1 MARAFLTRSPADE
14 HDAVVEAVAGRENEL
29 ASYDS
34 NVLGYQQQLATLNAA
49 LPAAWPAELTKFKG
63 KASEQLAAIG
73 GTDAELLLAS
83 QLNHR
88 DRVKFLLFTEQ
99 AERAKTELAYQQCL
113 SQLPPNPVDKKAALE
128 RYVAKVAA
136 QKAKNL

>member
-1 MARAFLTRSPADE
+1 MARAFLTRTPTDE

-63 KASEQLAAIG
+63 KASGCGWKIVG
-73 GTDAELLLAS
+73 SISTGV
-83 QLNHR
+83 R
-88 DRVKFLLFTEQ
+88 FY
-99 AERAKTELAYQQCL
+99 RACL
-113 SQLPPNPVDKKAALE
+113 GV
-128 RYVAKVAA
+128 
-136 QKAKNL
+136 